1 MNYKKQKLNESG
13 VQIMKKTMRKAVMA
27 VVAATLALSPV
38 SVFAEEPKEV
48 TIGIAW
54 PSLGTQAWSAMAD
67 YLRWPIMPISA

>member
-1 MNYKKQKLNESG
+1 
-13 VQIMKKTMRKAVMA
+13 MKKTMKKAVMA

-67 YLRWPIMPISA
+67 YLSGMWKITMRKTKSR

>member
-1 MNYKKQKLNESG
+1 
-13 VQIMKKTMRKAVMA
+13 MKKTMRKAVMA

-54 PSLGTQAWSAMAD
+54 PSLGTQAWSAMAEFQEMVCGR
-67 YLRWPIMPISA
+67 LQCGKRSPGKIN